1 MTREQMAV
9 YLFTMAWMESE
20 PVTVFEF
27 ELKRNTDKRYE
38 FAEWLKDEAKA
49 RFGDCHCRSYIYC
62 SKSSGVINW
71 LNYDR
76 YGYDWRDLDM
86 DKITVYGGSWSDKE
100 HLEWLEKELKRKK
113 VEYSK
118 VERR

>member
-1 MTREQMAV
+1 MTREQIAV

-38 FAEWLKDEAKA
+38 FAEWLKDEAKN
-49 RFGDCHCRSYIYC
+49 RFGGYHVHSYIH
-62 SKSSGVINW
+62 KSGFSGIDWV
-71 LNYDR
+71 NYDR
-76 YGYDWRDLDM
+76 YGYKWSDLDM
-86 DKITVYGGSWSDKE
+86 DKITVYGGNWSDKE
-100 HLEWLEKELKRKK
+100 HLEWLENELKKKK

-118 VERR
+118 IERR